1 MVQPTVQQSTH
12 RGEVE
17 GAVHAPIRTY
27 LVVWGWL
34 FVLSAIAYFVD
45 VMHLTGWLKTVL
57 LTILAVMK
65 AGLIMA
71 FFMHLRFERLSLV
84 YAIVAPL
91 VLLVAMIAGL
101 VPDGAAVL
109 LRR

>member
-1 MVQPTVQQSTH
+1 MEQPMVQQSTH
-12 RGEVE
+12 HSEAE
-17 GAVHAPIRTY
+17 GAVHVPIRTY

-34 FVLSAIAYFVD
+34 FVLSALAYLVDIA
-45 VMHLTGWLKTVL
+45 HLTGWLKTVL
-57 LTILAVMK
+57 LSILALMK

-91 VLLVAMIAGL
+91 ILLIAMVAGL
-101 VPDGAAVL
+101 VPDGVAVW

>member
-1 MVQPTVQQSTH
+1 MADVARPQ
-12 RGEVE
+12 GEQV

-27 LVVWGWL
+27 LTVWGWL

-45 VMHLTGWLKTVL
+45 IIHLTGWLKVVL
-57 LTILAVMK
+57 LTVLALMK

-71 FFMHLRFERLSLV
+71 FFMHLRFERLTLV

-91 VLLVAMIAGL
+91 ILLVAMLVGL
-101 VPDGAAVL
+101 VPDGVAVFV
-109 LRR
+109 RR

>member
-1 MVQPTVQQSTH
+1 MAEHTHVQ
-12 RGEVE
+12 GEQL

-27 LVVWGWL
+27 LTVWGWL

-45 VMHLTGWLKTVL
+45 IVHVTGWLKTVL
-57 LTILAVMK
+57 LTVLALMK

-71 FFMHLRFERLSLV
+71 FFMHLRFERLNLI

-91 VLLVAMIAGL
+91 ILLVAMLAGL
-101 VPDGAAVL
+101 VPDGVSVL